1 LEVTASA
8 GNEDAGIDL
17 NIDPGLVD
25 ADGSEILSITI
36 SNVPDGAVLS
46 AGTDNGDGSW
56 SLSEADLVGL
66 QVTPPTDSNEDFNL
80 TITATS
86 TESSNGDIA
95 ETSAEIPV
103 SVLGVADDANLD
115 VTESSGSEDTEIP
128 LAIVTSLN
136 DTDGSETLSVLISH
150 IPDGAVLLSGGDII
164 AVRDGVANLDLSELA
179 WLSILAPRVSA
190 EDFTLQVTVT
200 TTENDNDVSA
210 NGQGT
215 SSVSGT
221 LDVNVLEV
229 ADQPSLMLFDAS
241 GN

>member
-1 LEVTASA
+1 M
-8 GNEDAGIDL
+8 
-17 NIDPGLVD
+17 
-25 ADGSEILSITI
+25 
-36 SNVPDGAVLS
+36 
-46 AGTDNGDGSW
+46 
-56 SLSEADLVGL
+56 
-66 QVTPPTDSNEDFNL
+66 
-80 TITATS
+80 
-86 TESSNGDIA
+86 
-95 ETSAEIPV
+95 
-103 SVLGVADDANLD
+103 
-115 VTESSGSEDTEIP
+115 
-128 LAIVTSLN
+128 
-136 DTDGSETLSVLISH
+136 ISH

-164 AVRDGVANLDLSELA
+164 AVTDGVANLDLSELA
-179 WLSILAPRVSA
+179 GLSILPPRGSA